1 MMATQERQQY
11 YMKSRLVTKPS
22 IDMKIK
28 HYFALI
34 EGHLYPCNVVSERN
48 GKVATKHDTI
58 PTGVGYPLTEKEH
71 RDPWLHRN
79 PSMPL
84 LVNNLVW
91 LPKEAVKTAV
101 EWYTLGYKINAAD
114 NK

>member
-1 MMATQERQQY
+1 MMAIQERQQY
-11 YMKSRLVTKPS
+11 CMKGRLVTKPS

-34 EGHLYPCNVVSERN
+34 NGNFYPCNVIGERN

-58 PTGVGYPLTEKEH
+58 PPEVGYPLTEKEH
-71 RDPWLHRN
+71 RHFNEN
-79 PSMPL
+79 PTIPI

>member
-11 YMKSRLVTKPS
+11 YMKT
-22 IDMKIK
+22 KIK

-34 EGHLYPCNVVSERN
+34 EGHLYPCNVVNERN

-79 PSMPL
+79 PSTPL

-91 LPKEAVKTAV
+91 LPKEVVKTAV

>member
-1 MMATQERQQY
+1 
-11 YMKSRLVTKPS
+11 MKGRLVIKPS

-34 EGHLYPCNVVSERN
+34 EGHLYPCNVVGERN

-58 PTGVGYPLTEKEH
+58 PPKVGYPLTEKEH
-71 RDPWLHRN
+71 RHFNEN
-79 PSMPL
+79 PTTPI

-101 EWYTLGYKINAAD
+101 EWYTLGYKINAAN